1 MPTGLFEQ
9 RLIRRAQFFIP
20 YVAHKQGIMPVPK
33 PREEA
38 EAEAEGEASKGAS
51 HPTNTTVCVGLCR
64 ESALIQGK
72 WDLLKF
78 SARFQVQYSK

>member
-38 EAEAEGEASKGAS
+38 EAEAEASKGAS
-51 HPTNTTVCVGLCR
+51 HPANTTVCVGLCR

-72 WDLLKF
+72 WDLLKL
-78 SARFQVQYSK
+78 STRFQVQYSK